1 MDTSDSLINPTA
13 AVAASNQAIMKMKLK
28 QPLHNRIKGGG
39 KANNHSSNFSQ
50 NKHKLIAD
58 IQSWDD
64 VNSLND
70 YSLDSSVLY
79 SSTTATTTISSSS
92 SSCCPPSSTSS
103 ELICNSSENYAEIE
117 AAQGGLIIPN
127 KEYEYSKM
135 LRMFLGNK
143 NMLSHLRDEHVV
155 RGKSMESPSEERLIY
170 SYSKNPTT
178 PTLSPMKFA
187 LSSSTSTSDNTNLNG
202 LDNNYINYINLQKF

>member
-13 AVAASNQAIMKMKLK
+13 AVAASNQAIKMKLK

-39 KANNHSSNFSQ
+39 KANNQSNNCSQ
-50 NKHKLIAD
+50 NKHKLLVD

-155 RGKSMESPSEERLIY
+155 RGKLMESPSEERLIY

-178 PTLSPMKFA
+178 PSSSPMKFA
-187 LSSSTSTSDNTNLNG
+187 LSSSTSTSENTNLTG
-202 LDNNYINYINLQKF
+202 LDTIEIYLIIY